1 MKNYLKFSRV
11 LTSKAVS
18 ELFEKAM
25 SFHCKLNVE
34 ELRLITKIL
43 VGVDGSKNSE
53 KALDY
58 ALEIAEKFSASIL
71 ILNVFQ
77 PPPESGYQANMVS
90 QVPVSLYPQDTIS
103 NQLNMSAFIKDLRK
117 MHETVLSKAAERAIR
132 LKPLLK
138 ITTELKEGN
147 TPSQIIETAANGG
160 FDLIVV
166 GHLGESEI
174 KEFLLGST
182 SERIVHQARCAVL
195 IVK

>member
-1 MKNYLKFSRV
+1 M
-11 LTSKAVS
+11 
-18 ELFEKAM
+18 
-25 SFHCKLNVE
+25 
-34 ELRLITKIL
+34 ITKIL

-58 ALEIAEKFSASIL
+58 ALEVAEKFSASVL

-77 PPPESGYQANMVS
+77 PPPEFGYQANTFS
-90 QVPVSLYPQDTIS
+90 QFPMSGYPQDTIGS
-103 NQLNMSAFIKDLRK
+103 QPNMSAFIKDLRK
-117 MHETVLSKAAERAIR
+117 VHEEILSKAAERAIK
-132 LKPLLK
+132 LKPMLK

-147 TPSQIIETAANGG
+147 TSSQIIEAAANGD

-166 GHLGESEI
+166 GHFGESEI

-182 SERIVHQARCAVL
+182 SEKVVHQARCAVL

>member
-1 MKNYLKFSRV
+1 MCV
-11 LTSKAVS
+11 
-18 ELFEKAM
+18 LFEKAM
-25 SFHCKLNVE
+25 NFYCELDVE
-34 ELRLITKIL
+34 ESLLITKIL

-58 ALEIAEKFSASIL
+58 ALELAEKFSASIL

-77 PPPESGYQANMVS
+77 PPPESGYQANMFS
-90 QVPVSLYPQDTIS
+90 QFPVSGSPQDTIGDHS
-103 NQLNMSAFIKDLRK
+103 NMSAFIKDLRK
-117 MHETVLSKAAERAIR
+117 IHETVLSKAAERAIK
-132 LKPLLK
+132 LKPTLK

-147 TPSQIIETAANGG
+147 TPSQIIETAATGG

-174 KEFLLGST
+174 QEFLLGST
-182 SERIVHQARCAVL
+182 SERVVHKARCAVL

>member
-1 MKNYLKFSRV
+1 MNFY
-11 LTSKAVS
+11 
-18 ELFEKAM
+18 
-25 SFHCKLNVE
+25 CKLDVE
-34 ELRLITKIL
+34 ELLLITKIL

-77 PPPESGYQANMVS
+77 PPPEFGYQANMFS
-90 QVPVSLYPQDTIS
+90 QFPASGSPQDTIG
-103 NQLNMSAFIKDLRK
+103 NQSNMSAFIKDLRK
-117 MHETVLSKAAERAIR
+117 VHEAILSKAAERAIK
-132 LKPLLK
+132 LKPMLK

-147 TPSQIIETAANGG
+147 TPSQIIATAADGG
-160 FDLIVV
+160 FDLIVL
-166 GHLGESEI
+166 GHMGDSEI

-182 SERIVHQARCAVL
+182 SERVVHQARCAVL

>member
-1 MKNYLKFSRV
+1 MSV
-11 LTSKAVS
+11 
-18 ELFEKAM
+18 LFEKAM
-25 SFHCKLNVE
+25 NFYFELDVE
-34 ELRLITKIL
+34 EHLLITKIL

-58 ALEIAEKFSASIL
+58 ALEIADKFSASIL

-77 PPPESGYQANMVS
+77 PPPEFGYQANM
-90 QVPVSLYPQDTIS
+90 SLQFPTTGSPQDTIS
-103 NQLNMSAFIKDLRK
+103 NQSNLSAFIQDLRK
-117 MHETVLSKAAERAIR
+117 VHEAVLSKAAERAIK
-132 LKPLLK
+132 LKPMLK

-147 TPSQIIETAANGG
+147 TPSQIIATAADEG
-160 FDLIVV
+160 FDLIVL

-182 SERIVHQARCAVL
+182 SERVVHQARCAVL

>member
-1 MKNYLKFSRV
+1 M
-11 LTSKAVS
+11 
-18 ELFEKAM
+18 
-25 SFHCKLNVE
+25 
-34 ELRLITKIL
+34 ITKIL

-53 KALDY
+53 KALDH

-77 PPPESGYQANMVS
+77 TPPESGYKANMFS
-90 QVPVSLYPQDTIS
+90 QSPTSGYPQDTIGDQS
-103 NQLNMSAFIKDLRK
+103 NMSAFIKDLRK
-117 MHETVLSKAAERAIR
+117 VHEAVLSKAAERAIK
-132 LKPLLK
+132 LKPMLK

-147 TPSQIIETAANGG
+147 TPSQIIEAAANGG

-166 GHLGESEI
+166 GHMGESEI

-182 SERIVHQARCAVL
+182 SERVVHRAKCTVL

>member
-1 MKNYLKFSRV
+1 M
-11 LTSKAVS
+11 
-18 ELFEKAM
+18 
-25 SFHCKLNVE
+25 
-34 ELRLITKIL
+34 ITKIL

-58 ALEIAEKFSASIL
+58 ALEIADKFSASIL

-77 PPPESGYQANMVS
+77 PPPEFGYQANMSS
-90 QVPVSLYPQDTIS
+90 QFPSSGYPQNTIGDQS
-103 NQLNMSAFIKDLRK
+103 NMSAFIKDLRK
-117 MHETVLSKAAERAIR
+117 MHEAVLSNAAERAIK
-132 LKPLLK
+132 LKPMLK

-147 TPSQIIETAANGG
+147 TPSQIIATAADGG

-166 GHLGESEI
+166 GHLGESGI

-182 SERIVHQARCAVL
+182 SERVVHQANCAVL

>member
-1 MKNYLKFSRV
+1 
-11 LTSKAVS
+11 
-18 ELFEKAM
+18 
-25 SFHCKLNVE
+25 
-34 ELRLITKIL
+34 LITKIL

-77 PPPESGYQANMVS
+77 PPPEFGYQSKTLS
-90 QVPVSLYPQDTIS
+90 QSPASGYPQDTIGDQS
-103 NQLNMSAFIKDLRK
+103 NMSTFIKDLR
-117 MHETVLSKAAERAIR
+117 ARALK
-132 LKPLLK
+132 LKPKLE

-147 TPSQIIETAANGG
+147 TPSQITATAGNGG

-182 SERIVHQARCAVL
+182 SERVAHQARCPVL